1 MTGRG
6 VGYCSGS
13 NAPGCDVPGPRMG
26 RGAWR
31 AWGGGR
37 RGYRNWFHATGLP
50 LWARWGPF
58 DGTPVRPPYDEVQ
71 EVADLKAH
79 ASRLGVQLS
88 AIQARLDALLGKGK
102 DEGGE

>member
-1 MTGRG
+1 
-6 VGYCSGS
+6 
-13 NAPGCDVPGPRMG
+13 
-26 RGAWR
+26 
-31 AWGGGR
+31 
-37 RGYRNWFHATGLP
+37 
-50 LWARWGPF
+50 
-58 DGTPVRPPYDEVQ
+58 VRPPYDEVQ